1 MDQQDIKHIK
11 PYLTNLSRQLHALRP
26 HIEELTSKSL
36 DERLIAISNER
47 DRLALTNDFAY
58 TLNSLLFAYGK
69 VMCLGKEDM
78 DRLLNEIVRV
88 KEYMARAKSLGL
100 KEDGEKRAERD
111 RQNVERAAGV
121 IRSAL
126 SNNNNNS
133 NSIVQEPAISSKNFN
148 TGTGKHIKFD
158 DNEQKS
164 DSEEEKEKE
173 KEKQQLVK
181 EVSKAVSKSRSKG
194 KKQGSSHNKVTK
206 KK

>member
-1 MDQQDIKHIK
+1 MDQQDIKDIK

-69 VMCLGKEDM
+69 VMCLGKQDM

-126 SNNNNNS
+126 SNNNS

-164 DSEEEKEKE
+164 DSEEEKERE
-173 KEKQQLVK
+173 EEKQQLVK